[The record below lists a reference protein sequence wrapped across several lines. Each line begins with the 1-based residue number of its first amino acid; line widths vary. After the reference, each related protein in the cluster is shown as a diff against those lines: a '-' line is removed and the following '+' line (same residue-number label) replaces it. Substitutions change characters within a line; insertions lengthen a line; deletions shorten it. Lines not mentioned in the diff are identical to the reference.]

1 MTQLS
6 SGSATQIEHEKALN
20 DSCELWQIECFR
32 FKARNGYVLHHYAK
46 RL

>member
-20 DSCELWQIECFR
+20 DSCEL
-32 FKARNGYVLHHYAK
+32 
-46 RL
+46 